1 MRAGDGM
8 ENVPCW
14 EERKAGVGGGEDYL
28 YMMNG
33 MISLLFMI
41 Q

>member
-14 EERKAGVGGGEDYL
+14 EERKGRVGGGEDSL

-33 MISLLFMI
+33 TIPLLFMI

>member
-1 MRAGDGM
+1 M

-14 EERKAGVGGGEDYL
+14 EERKGGVGGGGDSL

-33 MISLLFMI
+33 MISLLSMI